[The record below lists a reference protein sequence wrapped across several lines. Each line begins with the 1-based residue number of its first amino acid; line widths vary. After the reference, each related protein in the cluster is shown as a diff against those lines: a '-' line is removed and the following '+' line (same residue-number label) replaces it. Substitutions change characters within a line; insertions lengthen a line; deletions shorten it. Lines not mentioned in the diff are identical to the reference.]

1 MSTIKSKNN
10 MAGAWT
16 NQKKENEKLKSQ
28 LLVLETN
35 QNGLRL
41 KLNKN
46 SFFENTM
53 INSENNFRWPILVSE
68 PIITPVVIEEEDE
81 EALFLKQIEE
91 EERIRRKANEAR
103 LREIKENK
111 MKKIIDSIR
120 QIEIDSLNRENDRIM
135 STIQKLQ
142 ADIAVNNTE
151 IEAVKRG
158 DRDDELIKKQT
169 DNFKITPNVLSAVV
183 IGNQPNLQAEKN
195 KGVRERQIV
204 KRNKLSEVITKTTL
218 FKTNIKDQIKTA
230 KTEDGKTIHA
240 DGKIYNSLNKWL
252 DASVREI
259 TGDNK
264 TKKSVFEVVLYYNDE
279 RKEWLKL
286 GDDYTAETTKLN

>member
-1 MSTIKSKNN
+1 

-28 LLVLETN
+28 LVLLETN

-46 SFFENTM
+46 SFFENVM

-68 PIITPVVIEEEDE
+68 PIITPVVIEDEDE

-91 EERIRRKANEAR
+91 EDCIRHKANEAR
-103 LREIKENK
+103 LREIREKK
-111 MKKIIDSIR
+111 MKKGIDPLRAEADAVIKTR
-120 QIEIDSLNRENDRIM
+120 MDERHAKITALMAEQDADTLECQYIM
-135 STIQKLQ
+135 AGGK
-142 ADIAVNNTE
+142 
-151 IEAVKRG
+151 
-158 DRDDELIKKQT
+158 DEQLIKEKT
-169 DNFKITPNVLSAVV
+169 NNVKITPNVLSVV
-183 IGNQPNLQAEKN
+183 VGGNQSNPQAEKN
-195 KGVRERQIV
+195 KCVRVRQSV
-204 KRNKLSEVITKTTL
+204 KRKELSEVITKTTL
-218 FKTNIKDQIKTA
+218 FKTKIKDQVKTA

-240 DGKIYNSLNKWL
+240 DGKTYESLNKWL

>member
-1 MSTIKSKNN
+1 MSTTKSKNN

-28 LLVLETN
+28 LVLLETN

-46 SFFENTM
+46 SFFENVM
-53 INSENNFRWPILVSE
+53 INSENNFRWPMLVSE
-68 PIITPVVIEEEDE
+68 PVITPVVIEDEDE

-91 EERIRRKANEAR
+91 EERIRHKANEAR
-103 LREIKENK
+103 LREIKEKK
-111 MKKIIDSIR
+111 MKKDIDHIR
-120 QIEIDSLNRENDRIM
+120 QIEIYSLNRENDRIM
-135 STIQKLQ
+135 ETIQKLQ
-142 ADIAVNNTE
+142 ADIAVNNTD

-158 DRDDELIKKQT
+158 DRDDELIKEKT
-169 DNFKITPNVLSAVV
+169 NNVKITQNVLSVV
-183 IGNQPNLQAEKN
+183 VGGNQPNPQSEKK
-195 KGVRERQIV
+195 KGVRERQSV
-204 KRNKLSEVITKTTL
+204 KRKELSEVITKTTL
-218 FKTNIKDQIKTA
+218 FKTKIKDQFKTA

-240 DGKIYNSLNKWL
+240 DGKTYESLNKWL